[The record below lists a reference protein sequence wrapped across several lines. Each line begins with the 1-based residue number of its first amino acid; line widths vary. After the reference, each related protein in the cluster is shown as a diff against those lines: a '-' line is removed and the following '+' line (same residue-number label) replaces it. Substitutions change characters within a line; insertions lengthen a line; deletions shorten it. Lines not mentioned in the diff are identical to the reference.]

1 MSLEGTTKV
10 KKALIGNIH
19 LLKKVSGYS
28 AYDLA
33 VADGFKGTLKEW
45 LASLKGDPGYTPQK
59 GTDYNDGEKGDPGT
73 LENHSGIDALNLP
86 VVNVADPT
94 NDTDAVN
101 KKYAEENFA
110 SAEKFSVKDISDDF
124 IAMLTDGVTVS
135 TKKVYKQG
143 NVISGYIELRTT
155 FSESA
160 GKRLFTLNSAYK
172 PETITTACGML
183 TDVETVTPLATGA
196 VIYITPLSGGICL
209 SMPSNHTSEVSA
221 GFSFSYICA

>member
-1 MSLEGTTKV
+1 MSLEGMTKV

-86 VVNVADPT
+86 IINVADPT
-94 NDTDAVN
+94 KDTDAVN
-101 KKYAEENFA
+101 RKYVDESIAF
-110 SAEKFSVKDISDDF
+110 KDVTESYISEV
-124 IAMLTDGVTVS
+124 LDGVTVVA
-135 TKKVYKQG
+135 KKIYKRG
-143 NVISGYIELRTT
+143 NVICGDISVQTTLSDNMTGLFKINPDYFPAGYPVFRVGIIADGELTLSHFTDGYIYHIANAGSFAVMPCGCNGIALVT
-155 FSESA
+155 FS
-160 GKRLFTLNSAYK
+160 FTY
-172 PETITTACGML
+172 PC
-183 TDVETVTPLATGA
+183 
-196 VIYITPLSGGICL
+196 
-209 SMPSNHTSEVSA
+209 
-221 GFSFSYICA
+221 

>member
-1 MSLEGTTKV
+1 MSFEGMTKV

-86 VVNVADPT
+86 IINVADPT
-94 NDTDAVN
+94 KDTDAVN
-101 KKYAEENFA
+101 KRYADKSFV
-110 SAEKFSVKDISDDF
+110 SAIKTKTVVLY
-124 IAMLTDGVTVS
+124 AYDGVAETDLSAANTVILGTRYTPVNPLIAEATALGLPFES
-135 TKKVYKQG
+135 M
-143 NVISGYIELRTT
+143 SGKWSLAVFNGVTLEPLANFGDYVTILYIEL
-155 FSESA
+155 E
-160 GKRLFTLNSAYK
+160 
-172 PETITTACGML
+172 
-183 TDVETVTPLATGA
+183 
-196 VIYITPLSGGICL
+196 
-209 SMPSNHTSEVSA
+209 
-221 GFSFSYICA
+221 